1 MTSGALA
8 STYGAVAAATALLV
22 IAFYIL
28 PWWLRRSAER
38 DALARQR
45 MLDDLRGV
53 LRHDMPSGSE
63 GCPPASMS
71 RQVPS
76 GRSSQD
82 HRSSPPCR

>member
-1 MTSGALA
+1 MTPGVLA

-22 IAFYIL
+22 IAFYVL

-45 MLDDLRGV
+45 MLDDLHGV
-53 LRHDMPSGSE
+53 LRHDTPRGSE
-63 GCPPASMS
+63 ACPPAPMS

-82 HRSSPPCR
+82 HRSYPPCR